1 MLNLNNANVSEAPQ
15 MERTLIPAGTVCRA
29 VIVVKLGDMEIPE
42 FGTGHWFKAS
52 QATKAKWMELE
63 FTVLGGEYDRRKFW
77 DRIFVDGDKMGES
90 GVPQAREIGLST
102 LRTII
107 ESAHNI
113 VPSDVSPEAQA
124 RRQIQGVNDLNGM
137 EICAKVGIKKGTNG
151 YSDQNKLTAAITP
164 NQKDFIPSGQAPM
177 SQTPAATQQLAQ
189 PQQQAQPPVASGAVP
204 SWANR

>member
-107 ESAHNI
+107 ESAHGI

-177 SQTPAATQQLAQ
+177 SQTPAAAQQLAQ

>member
-29 VIVVKLGDMEIPE
+29 VISVKLGDMEIPE

-52 QATKAKWMELE
+52 QSSKAKWMELE
-63 FTVLGGEYDRRKFW
+63 FTVIGGDHDRRKFW
-77 DRIFVDGDKMGES
+77 DRIFVDGDKLGNS
-90 GVPQAREIGLST
+90 GIPQAKEIGLST

-107 ESAHNI
+107 ESAFNI
-113 VPSDVSPEAQA
+113 VPTDVSPEAQA

-151 YSDQNKLTAAITP
+151 YSDQNKLTVAMTP

-177 SQTPAATQQLAQ
+177 SQTPVSSQQMAQ
-189 PQQQAQPPVASGAVP
+189 PQQQSQTVASGAVP
-204 SWANR
+204 SWAQR

>member
-29 VIVVKLGDMEIPE
+29 VISVKLGDMEIPE

-52 QATKAKWMELE
+52 QSSKAKWMELE
-63 FTVLGGEYDRRKFW
+63 FTVIGGDFYGRKVW
-77 DRIFVDGDKMGES
+77 DKIFVDGDKLGNS
-90 GVPQAREIGLST
+90 GIPQAKEIGLST

-107 ESAHNI
+107 ESAFNI
-113 VPSDVSPEAQA
+113 VPTDVSPEAQA

-164 NQKDFIPSGQAPM
+164 NQKDFIPSGQVPM
-177 SQTPAATQQLAQ
+177 SQTPAAAQQLAQ
-189 PQQQAQPPVASGAVP
+189 PQQQSQTVASGAVP
-204 SWANR
+204 SWAQR